1 MYFLLDSTASIVETI
16 SSSPSNWG
24 ILLALIISILSPLFH
39 SYLNNRHQLKM
50 KQIDLLF
57 QKKQEAYLQFAESFF
72 AFSKFNNPDNFRKLE
87 ASINKCRLLCRNK
100 DFEIASYNLLHF
112 ASADLID
119 YTCENF
125 FKECL
130 DILSEDL
137 KGEESN
143 LF

>member
-24 ILLALIISILSPLFH
+24 ILLALIISILSPLLH

-72 AFSKFNNPDNFRKLE
+72 AFSQFNTLDNLRKLE
-87 ASINKCRLLCRNK
+87 ASINKCRLLCRNEDFVK
-100 DFEIASYNLLHF
+100 ASYCLIHSTPESSFDISCEAYFEI
-112 ASADLID
+112 
-119 YTCENF
+119 
-125 FKECL
+125 CL
-130 DILSEDL
+130 NILNKDL
-137 KGEESN
+137 KGEESK

>member
-87 ASINKCRLLCRNK
+87 ASINKCRLLCRNE
-100 DFEIASYNLLHF
+100 DFVTASLNLIHF
-112 ASADLID
+112 ASADLFD
-119 YTCENF
+119 SSCEAF
-125 FKECL
+125 FEKCL
-130 DILSEDL
+130 DILNEDL
-137 KGEESN
+137 KKEESK